1 MTEGKLRSLIVTI
14 VRKGWGE
21 CVIDASCKAGAE
33 GGTIMFGRG
42 TGDHEQ
48 QKILGITI
56 EPEKEIVL
64 TVIARDE
71 ADGVLAEIVIMPVIK
86 YFPFILQPRNKTVIY
101 GKYLMTPVISLARWI
116 NREGV

>member
-71 ADGVLAEIVIMPVIK
+71 ADGVLAEIVKSCEMDKPGRGIGFVINLEK
-86 YFPFILQPRNKTVIY
+86 VGGVVHIQPDS
-101 GKYLMTPVISLARWI
+101 G
-116 NREGV
+116 